1 MLQLTDTHTHL
12 YVKEFDT
19 DRDAMIERAIA
30 AGVHK
35 MYMPAIDR
43 ETHDALLAVA
53 DKYPEHCI
61 PMMGVHPCSINDNY
75 KEELAIAERYLAQ
88 RKYAAVGEIGL
99 DYYWDKTH
107 IEEQKEAFRVQAGWA
122 KQLQIP
128 IVIHSRESTQD
139 CIDLVREQQDGG
151 LTGVFHCF
159 TGSVESAREIIK
171 LGLYLGIGGVLTY
184 KNAKLFEVLEQ
195 LDLERIVLE
204 TDAPYLTPVPHR
216 GKRNESAYIKLVAE
230 RLAEIKGISVAEVAA
245 ITTANAEKLFA
256 SR

>member
-30 AGVHK
+30 GGVHK

-53 DKYPEHCI
+53 DQYPQHCI
-61 PMMGVHPCSINDNY
+61 PMMGVHPCSIKENY
-75 KEELAIAERYLAQ
+75 LEELAIAERYLGQ
-88 RKYAAVGEIGL
+88 RTYAAVGEIGL
-99 DYYWDKTH
+99 DYYWDKEH
-107 IEEQKEAFRVQAGWA
+107 IPQQKEAFRTQCGWA
-122 KQLQIP
+122 KQLNIP
-128 IVIHSRESTQD
+128 IVIHSRDSTQD
-139 CIDLVREQQDGG
+139 CIDIVREQQDGT
-151 LTGVFHCF
+151 LKGVFHCF

-184 KNAKLFEVLEQ
+184 KNAKLYEVLEQ
-195 LDLERIVLE
+195 LDMDRIVLE

-216 GKRNESAYIKLVAE
+216 GKRNESAYVQLIAQ
-230 RLAEIKGISVAEVAA
+230 RLAEIKGISIEEVAA
-245 ITTANAEKLFA
+245 ITTANAEKLFGQ
-256 SR
+256 